1 MRRVLGF
8 VVALVGLL
16 GAGLI
21 VWRAPLITQ
30 PAAALAVGASP
41 AAAATDDS
49 PLAAPRS
56 PLSDAERE
64 ARRLK
69 RFDKDK
75 NGAVDRAE
83 FLGNRRK
90 SFGRADKNGD
100 GRLDF
105 EEFAA
110 ATAIKFS
117 RADRNADGALTPAE
131 FAATALKRKPKA
143 ACECAPSEAE

>member
-21 VWRAPLITQ
+21 LWRAPPITQ
-30 PAAALAVGASP
+30 PAAALGVANP
-41 AAAATDDS
+41 AAVAPADA
-49 PLAAPRS
+49 PLVAPRS

-69 RFDKDK
+69 RYDK
-75 NGAVDRAE
+75 NRDGTVGRAE
-83 FLGNRRK
+83 FLESRRK

-105 EEFAA
+105 EEYAVAA
-110 ATAIKFS
+110 ATKFT
-117 RADRNADGALTPAE
+117 RADRNADGALTPGE
-131 FAATALKRKPKA
+131 FAATAMKRKPKA
-143 ACECAPSEAE
+143 ACVCAEAE